1 MELLLNLF
9 WLMLALPAAWLLKN
23 KAVPA
28 PQSLRITRLRP
39 FLLMACVLTLLF
51 PVVSASDDLHAM
63 RPEIEESGA
72 GKRVGR
78 QAPATR
84 PAPGRWGGIGPCVV
98 QAAFPV
104 LLYPGDEVCG
114 LVSALEFL
122 LLDPAQLSPR
132 SSRGPPSVDLS

>member
-28 PQSLRITRLRP
+28 QKSLKTTRLRP

-72 GKRVGR
+72 GKRMGR

-84 PAPGRWGGIGPCVV
+84 PAPGRCGIGPCLA
-98 QAAFPV
+98 QPALPV

-114 LVSALEFL
+114 LVSAPEFL
-122 LLDPAQLSPR
+122 LPNPAQLRPR
-132 SSRGPPSVDLS
+132 TSRGPPSVHLA

>member
-9 WLMLALPAAWLLKN
+9 WLTLALPAAWLLKN

-28 PQSLRITRLRP
+28 PKSLKIARLRP

-78 QAPATR
+78 QAPAAR
-84 PAPGRWGGIGPCVV
+84 PAAGRCGIGPCLV
-98 QAAFPV
+98 QAPFPV

-114 LVSALEFL
+114 LVSTIEFL
-122 LLDPAQLSPR
+122 LPDPAQLSPR
-132 SSRGPPSVDLS
+132 SSRGPPSVDLA

>member
-9 WLMLALPAAWLLKN
+9 WLTLALPAAWLLKN

-28 PQSLRITRLRP
+28 PKSLKITRLRP

-84 PAPGRWGGIGPCVV
+84 PAPGRCGIGPCLV
-98 QAAFPV
+98 QGAFPV
-104 LLYPGDEVCG
+104 LLYPDEVCG
-114 LVSALEFL
+114 LVSTVEFL
-122 LLDPAQLSPR
+122 LPDPAQLGPR
-132 SSRGPPSVDLS
+132 SSRGPPSVDLA